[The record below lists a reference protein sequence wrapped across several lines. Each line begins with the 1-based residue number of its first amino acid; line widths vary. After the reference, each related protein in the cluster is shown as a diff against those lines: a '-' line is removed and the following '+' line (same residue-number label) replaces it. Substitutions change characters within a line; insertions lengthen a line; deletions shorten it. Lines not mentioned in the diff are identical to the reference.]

1 MKNNYYFPHVATF
14 FFLLTVIVALVS
26 WIGSIYGLGT
36 VQSLLSPEGIRWEL
50 RHITSNYVKAPALGI
65 IMILLFGLGIA
76 SYSGM
81 VNAIGRILKRGKQL
95 TRKEK
100 RALLLTII
108 MTTFAPWT
116 ILRSITGSLENSP
129 FQQGIYYLISFGIG
143 LSGVVFGYTSGRF
156 RNDRDIIRGMT
167 FLFIRFADYF
177 VILFF
182 IVQFFSSL
190 LYTNL
195 TEWIGIDSSIM
206 VYVFHVCCFIP
217 FIGMLN
223 RKK

>member
-50 RHITSNYVKAPALGI
+50 RHITSNYVKTPALGI

-100 RALLLTII
+100 RALLFSACILFIYSLTII

-143 LSGVVFGYTSGRF
+143 LSGVVFV
-156 RNDRDIIRGMT
+156 
-167 FLFIRFADYF
+167 RFADYF

>member
-81 VNAIGRILKRGKQL
+81 VNAIWQDF
-95 TRKEK
+95 EK
-100 RALLLTII
+100 RKAVNAKRKACPTVFCLYFIYLFVDNHHDYFCSLDDIAKYYRLFRKF
-108 MTTFAPWT
+108 TFSARH
-116 ILRSITGSLENSP
+116 ILS
-129 FQQGIYYLISFGIG
+129 Y
-143 LSGVVFGYTSGRF
+143 
-156 RNDRDIIRGMT
+156 
-167 FLFIRFADYF
+167 FIRDRFVRSSFWLYF
-177 VILFF
+177 RA
-182 IVQFFSSL
+182 FS
-190 LYTNL
+190 
-195 TEWIGIDSSIM
+195 
-206 VYVFHVCCFIP
+206 
-217 FIGMLN
+217 
-223 RKK
+223 

>member
-50 RHITSNYVKAPALGI
+50 RHITSNYVETPALGI

-100 RALLLTII
+100 RALLFLLV
-108 MTTFAPWT
+108 FY
-116 ILRSITGSLENSP
+116 LSI
-129 FQQGIYYLISFGIG
+129 
-143 LSGVVFGYTSGRF
+143 R
-156 RNDRDIIRGMT
+156 
-167 FLFIRFADYF
+167 
-177 VILFF
+177 
-182 IVQFFSSL
+182 
-190 LYTNL
+190 
-195 TEWIGIDSSIM
+195 
-206 VYVFHVCCFIP
+206 
-217 FIGMLN
+217 
-223 RKK
+223 

>member
-50 RHITSNYVKAPALGI
+50 RHITSNYVETPALGI

-95 TRKEK
+95 TRKV
-100 RALLLTII
+100 LP
-108 MTTFAPWT
+108 AP
-116 ILRSITGSLENSP
+116 
-129 FQQGIYYLISFGIG
+129 
-143 LSGVVFGYTSGRF
+143 
-156 RNDRDIIRGMT
+156 
-167 FLFIRFADYF
+167 
-177 VILFF
+177 
-182 IVQFFSSL
+182 
-190 LYTNL
+190 
-195 TEWIGIDSSIM
+195 
-206 VYVFHVCCFIP
+206 
-217 FIGMLN
+217 
-223 RKK
+223 

>member
-1 MKNNYYFPHVATF
+1 MKNKYYFPHVATF

-50 RHITSNYVKAPALGI
+50 RHITSNYVKTPALGI

-100 RALLLTII
+100 ACPTVFCLYFIYLFVDNHHDYFCSLDDIAKYYRLLRKF
-108 MTTFAPWT
+108 TFSARH
-116 ILRSITGSLENSP
+116 ILS
-129 FQQGIYYLISFGIG
+129 Y
-143 LSGVVFGYTSGRF
+143 
-156 RNDRDIIRGMT
+156 
-167 FLFIRFADYF
+167 FIRNRFVRSSFWLYFRAFA
-177 VILFF
+177 
-182 IVQFFSSL
+182 
-190 LYTNL
+190 
-195 TEWIGIDSSIM
+195 
-206 VYVFHVCCFIP
+206 
-217 FIGMLN
+217 
-223 RKK
+223 